1 MFTVRLENIKIRQ
14 DLSND
19 EVAKIAYT
27 KFNIPQESV
36 TDYKI
41 VKKSIDARDKNDI
54 FYNYSIV
61 VFLKENFKVSK
72 LLKNKNA
79 SLIEQELKQKTVLH
93 NDLKAYNRPVI
104 IGAGPAGL
112 FCALTLI
119 ENGVKPII
127 VEQGKTVEERQK
139 DVELFLKER
148 ILNTCSNV
156 QFGEGGAG
164 TFSDGKLTT
173 NLHSPLCRDVI
184 DTFVK
189 FGAPE
194 EISYINK
201 PHIGT
206 DNLVKIVANIRKY
219 IENNGGEFMFGAK
232 AVDFEI
238 ENNQV
243 KSVIVSRI
251 QESTTID
258 KIATDTVVLAIG
270 HSSRDMFKKLYEKHV
285 EMEKKNFSV
294 GVRIEHKQQMINESQ
309 YGKNPKLKLPPAEY
323 KLAYHGEDRSCYTF
337 CMCPGGT
344 VMASSSEEGTI
355 VTNGMSKYARDG
367 ENANSAVLVNVTPED
382 LISEEI
388 FSSIKNYMLQ
398 QADGIRI
405 CKNISSKEDSSQNSV
420 NLTVESKNEHIDNLD
435 KEIRKDNPLL
445 GMYFQEMLEEKAF
458 ALGGNN
464 YNAPIQRVEDF
475 LNNKKTD
482 HIGEI
487 NPTYKPGITMSNLKE
502 ILPEFVTEILK
513 EGIVYFD
520 RKIKGFAN
528 PDAILTGVETRSS
541 SPVTIK
547 RNEQYMANIK
557 GMYPCGEGA
566 GYAGG
571 IMSAAIDGIR
581 ISRAILTPEQ
591 YATRGIEENCK
602 MKQ

>member
-27 KFNIPQESV
+27 KFNIPHESI

-79 SLIEQELKQKTVLH
+79 SLIEQEQKQKTAMP
-93 NDLKAYNRPVI
+93 NNLKENNKRTVI

-127 VEQGKTVEERQK
+127 IEQGKTVEERQK

-206 DNLVKIVANIRKY
+206 DNLIKIVANIRKY
-219 IENNGGEFMFGAK
+219 IENNGGEFMFGTK

-243 KSVIVSRI
+243 KSVIVTKMQEQKNKPSNSCNYEICNIITEKPQEHIIQSRANNTKERI
-251 QESTTID
+251 RIE
-258 KIATDTVVLAIG
+258 TDTVVLAIG

-355 VTNGMSKYARDG
+355 VTNGMSTFARDG
-367 ENANSAVLVNVTPED
+367 ENANSAVLVNITPED
-382 LISEEI
+382 
-388 FSSIKNYMLQ
+388 FK
-398 QADGIRI
+398 G
-405 CKNISSKEDSSQNSV
+405 DS
-420 NLTVESKNEHIDNLD
+420 
-435 KEIRKDNPLL
+435 PLE
-445 GMYFQEMLEEKAF
+445 GMYFQQELEEKAF
-458 ALGGNN
+458 KLGGSN

-475 LNNKKTD
+475 LNNRKSTF
-482 HIGEI
+482 IGEVK
-487 NPTYKPGITMSNLKE
+487 PTYKPGVTLANLQE
-502 ILPEFVTEILK
+502 ILPDFVTKTLK
-513 EGIVYFD
+513 EGLIYFD
-520 RKIKGFAN
+520 KKIAGFASA
-528 PDAILTGVETRSS
+528 DAILTGVETRSS

-547 RNEQYMANIK
+547 RNEQKMASVQ

-571 IMSAAIDGIR
+571 IMSAAVDGIKVAN
-581 ISRAILTPEQ
+581 AILVQ
-591 YATRGIEENCK
+591 
-602 MKQ
+602 

>member
-19 EVAKIAYT
+19 EVMKIVYT

-79 SLIEQELKQKTVLH
+79 SLIEQEQKQKTAMP
-93 NDLKAYNRPVI
+93 NNLKENNKRTVI

-127 VEQGKTVEERQK
+127 IEQGKTVEERQK

-206 DNLVKIVANIRKY
+206 DNLIKIVANIRKY
-219 IENNGGEFMFGAK
+219 IENNGGGFMFGTK

-243 KSVIVSRI
+243 KSVIVTKMQEQKNKPSNSCNYEICNIITEKPQEHIIQSRANNTKERI
-251 QESTTID
+251 RIE
-258 KIATDTVVLAIG
+258 TDTVVLAIG

-355 VTNGMSKYARDG
+355 VTNGMSTFARDG
-367 ENANSAVLVNVTPED
+367 ENANSAVLVNITPED
-382 LISEEI
+382 FKGDSPLEGMH
-388 FSSIKNYMLQ
+388 FQ
-398 QADGIRI
+398 Q
-405 CKNISSKEDSSQNSV
+405 E
-420 NLTVESKNEHIDNLD
+420 
-435 KEIRKDNPLL
+435 
-445 GMYFQEMLEEKAF
+445 LEEKAF
-458 ALGGNN
+458 KLGGSN

-475 LNNKKTD
+475 LNNRKTTC
-482 HIGEI
+482 IGEVK
-487 NPTYKPGITMSNLKE
+487 PTYKPGVTLANLQE
-502 ILPEFVTEILK
+502 ILPDFVTKTLK
-513 EGIVYFD
+513 EGLIYFD
-520 RKIKGFAN
+520 KKIAGFASA
-528 PDAILTGVETRSS
+528 DAILTGVETRSS

-547 RNEQYMANIK
+547 RNEQKMASVK

-571 IMSAAIDGIR
+571 IMSAAVDGIKVAN
-581 ISRAILTPEQ
+581 AIL
-591 YATRGIEENCK
+591 AH
-602 MKQ
+602 